1 LLDSE
6 VTTYTS
12 CFRVYRKKRV
22 SNISLIHTDF
32 LGIAEMMGKILIG
45 GGKVIEWPA
54 TLEVRLFGFSKMKT
68 MKTILGHL
76 RLMFSLTYL
85 RFFGKAMSIQ
95 TFPSMKTFKSERKNE
110 GGNR

>member
-1 LLDSE
+1 
-6 VTTYTS
+6 
-12 CFRVYRKKRV
+12 
-22 SNISLIHTDF
+22 
-32 LGIAEMMGKILIG
+32 MMGKILIG

-95 TFPSMKTFKSERKNE
+95 TFSSMKTLKSERENE
-110 GGNR
+110 GGN